1 MLVVLSDLHLSD
13 SASSSALASGAM
25 ELLVDRMCDLAYR
38 ASWRS
43 SGIYM
48 PIERID
54 LLLLGDTLDITG
66 SRKWLAS
73 KTRPWSDVN
82 SPAFVETA
90 TAITDDIL
98 RHNVDAIRH
107 LRSLATEGLVSV
119 PYVGQNG
126 QPLLHEEELPVAVRT
141 HYMVGNRDWP
151 LHLAGSQFDLL
162 RHKVAH
168 HLGLANQHNKPFPH
182 EAMESEELADSLRRH
197 RVLARHGDIFDPLS
211 FSDDRDTASLSDAIA
226 IELVGKFLVRCESE
240 LAAELSPV
248 ALATIGEIEQIRPQ
262 LLIAAWLE
270 SQLERLVPA
279 LATRK
284 AIKRLWDNTVEDFLE
299 LEIVRHG
306 SRWSA
311 VDLVDGLASAL
322 KFSRRDSHD
331 WTGKT
336 LAWLADLRGAHT
348 SSYAMHA
355 LAESDF
361 RNRRAR
367 SIVYGHTHTAE
378 QIPLDASHADGFV
391 LSQTYFN
398 AGTWRRTYQ
407 PTQAFSGQHEFISSD
422 SFHLLAFYQQ
432 DERSGRAHETLSGSL
447 APSIIEAGIAPAAPV
462 ASAAAHPIR
471 APHFAQV
478 GSGRPSMRRS

>member
-13 SASSSALASGAM
+13 SSSGSGLASGAIQ
-25 ELLVDRMCDLAYR
+25 LLTDRLCDLAYR
-38 ASWRS
+38 ASWRA
-43 SGIYM
+43 SGMYV
-48 PIERID
+48 PVDRID

-66 SRKWLAS
+66 SRQWLSS
-73 KTRPWSDVN
+73 KARPWSDPA
-82 SPAFVETA
+82 SPAFIEAVTG
-90 TAITDDIL
+90 ITDDIL
-98 RHNVDAIRH
+98 RHNVDSVRH

-119 PYVGQNG
+119 PYVGPTG
-126 QPLLHEEELPVAVRT
+126 QPLLHEEELPVAIRT

-151 LHLAGSQFDLL
+151 LHLSHPAMDLL

-182 EAMESEELADSLRRH
+182 EAVESEELADSLRRH

-226 IELVGKFLVRCESE
+226 VELIGKFLIRCETE
-240 LAAELSPV
+240 IAGDLSPI
-248 ALATIGEIEQIRPQ
+248 AMSTISEIEQIRPQ
-262 LLIAAWLE
+262 LLIAPWME
-270 SQLERLVPA
+270 SQLERLIPA

-284 AIKRLWDNTVEDFLE
+284 AIKRLWDTTVDDFLE

-311 VDLVDGLASAL
+311 VDLVDGLAASL

-336 LAWLADLRGAHT
+336 LAWLADLRGAH
-348 SSYAMHA
+348 SGSYAMHA

-367 SIVYGHTHTAE
+367 HIVYGHTHSAE

-407 PTQAFSGQHEFISSD
+407 PTQALTGQHEFISSD

-432 DERSGRAHETLSGSL
+432 DERSGRSHETLSGTL
-447 APSIIEAGIAPAAPV
+447 APSIIESGVAPAAPI
-462 ASAAAHPIR
+462 SSSQPHTIR
-471 APHFAQV
+471 APHFSHA
-478 GSGRPSMRRS
+478 SIGRSSLRRS